1 MGARGK
7 KRVRANG
14 EVASGKQRV
23 TRAPRSVPIV
33 APEEVRE
40 GLGLLNT
47 ALQNAGATD
56 VDSPAGDAAYRT
68 AQAALQARYPRM
80 HADAILWRA
89 THLHSLLGW
98 DEFREAHCDDGALP
112 TDTMIEVA
120 ATIETYGDERSF
132 DIDYFEDLLGLESGT
147 ETLGQE

>member
-14 EVASGKQRV
+14 EAASGKQRV
-23 TRAPRSVPIV
+23 TRAPQSVRIV

-47 ALQNAGATD
+47 ALQNTGATD
-56 VDSPAGDAAYRT
+56 VDSPARDAAYRP
-68 AQAALQARYPRM
+68 AQSALQARYPRM
-80 HADAILWRA
+80 QADAILWRA

-98 DEFREAHCDDGALP
+98 DEFCEAHRDDGALP
-112 TDTMIEVA
+112 TDAMLEVA
-120 ATIETYGDERSF
+120 ATIETYGDERLF
-132 DIDYFEDLLGLESGT
+132 DIDDVEDLLGLESGA
-147 ETLGQE
+147 ETPG